1 MNNRYFG
8 NIHDF
13 CKYGL
18 LRHLANH
25 LQFNIGICWMLTPG
39 AGKPTGA
46 GFEYLQPDN
55 PFRFRRYDSDLFD
68 WLLEQQREWGRVGET
83 GLEWGVGM
91 MEQSSL
97 IRNADFFSERMPLTF
112 SERQDYFR
120 KMRAAF
126 KFSRVQR
133 DIIFLDPDFG
143 MGFSAREFTG
153 ERGSGYLHVDEVA
166 DCLRDGFS
174 VMFYQ
179 DWHRKF
185 DKQSPENRIRTA
197 LREKQIR
204 PRILT
209 IEANVAF
216 QGRRA
221 KETGG
226 AVACFL
232 LVQHKNHTV
241 KIEKFAAPFRDRSLS
256 WCKAGVLAARRA
268 NVAVLVD
275 FENIAE
281 KPTLGERAYNEA
293 EKRGNVV
300 RAIAAGKKKNEY
312 RKFVNFLH
320 EKGVEVVFV
329 GNRKDEADHK
339 LSAAAIELAAE
350 GKVDEIVVI
359 SDDGLFRLDATWA
372 RNRKVRY
379 VGIGQKPRKG
389 YPESC
394 DEFCYV
400 SPGRNG
406 PRIRWEISGWD

>member
-25 LQFNIGICWMLTPG
+25 LQFNLGICWMLTPG

-46 GFEYLQPDN
+46 GFEYLHPDN
-55 PFRFRRYDSDLFD
+55 PFQFHRHDIDLFE
-68 WLLEQQREWGRVGET
+68 WLLEQQREWRRVGET

-97 IRNADFFSERMPLTF
+97 IRNAIFFSEQMPRTF

-120 KMRAAF
+120 KMRTAF
-126 KFSRVQR
+126 KYSTVRR
-133 DIIFLDPDFG
+133 DIVFLDPDFG
-143 MGFSAREFTG
+143 MGFSAREFTD

-166 DCLRDGFS
+166 DCLQDGFS

-185 DKQSPENRIRTA
+185 DKQSPESRIRAA
-197 LREKQIR
+197 LREKRIR

-216 QGRRA
+216 KGRRA
-221 KETGG
+221 KEIGET
-226 AVACFL
+226 VACFL
-232 LVQHKNHTV
+232 LVQHKKHAA
-241 KIEKFAAPFRDRSLS
+241 KIEKFAVPFRDRSLS
-256 WCKAGVLAARRA
+256 WCKAGVFVAHRA
-268 NVAVLVD
+268 NVAVLID
-275 FENIAE
+275 FENIAK
-281 KPTLGERAYNEA
+281 KPTLGKCAYSEA
-293 EKRGNVV
+293 VGRGNVV
-300 RAIAAGKKKNEY
+300 RAIAAGKKKSEY
-312 RKFVNFLH
+312 REFVDFLRK
-320 EKGVEVVFV
+320 EGVEVEFV
-329 GNRKDEADHK
+329 GHGKDEADHK

-350 GKVDEIVVI
+350 GKIDEIVVI

-372 RNRKVRY
+372 RNRNVRY
-379 VGIGQKPRKG
+379 VGIGQNPRKG

-394 DEFCYV
+394 DEFCRVYA
-400 SPGRNG
+400 SRNG
-406 PRIRWEISGWD
+406 PRISWEISGWD